1 MIIQESLRYF
11 KSKISI
17 ILTIILSIIVAA
29 SYYST
34 YLEKKEWIDVLN
46 SGDADV
52 DLQLVSEITAG
63 YSGSYYFESF
73 LFSNDYNSLVVI
85 VLLIC
90 FGVSI
95 SSKMFETLQTNY
107 GTMVISRTRYKTYLK
122 KTLISQIIYM
132 ASYIAIFFLAVFF
145 ISLFISNTGLDISA
159 NSFAKGASIS
169 AYLSLFVVTII
180 QLSIYVI
187 SIVLISSLSPVFL
200 KNKYI
205 IQFFPFIIIMITY
218 LIGNVLGNIN
228 NSFAFIT
235 SFFILDNILFSI
247 QSFFNSSELPFTIIM
262 RSTLFIIFSLVILY
276 IIYKANIKKFS
287 KDYLV

>member
-52 DLQLVSEITAG
+52 DLQLVSEIIGG
-63 YSGSYYFESF
+63 YSGSYYFESL

-85 VLLIC
+85 VLLIG

-107 GTMVISRTRYKTYLK
+107 GTMVISRTRYKTYLT

-132 ASYIAIFFLAVFF
+132 ACYIAIFFLAVFF
-145 ISLFISNTGLDISA
+145 IFLFISNTGLNLSA

-169 AYLSLFVVTII
+169 TYLSLFVVTII

>member
-63 YSGSYYFESF
+63 YSGSYYFEIF

-85 VLLIC
+85 VLLIG

-107 GTMVISRTRYKTYLK
+107 GTMVISRTRYKTYLT